1 MIPIIDL
8 LSEHEQTFSKIEFRI
23 QIEFGYSHRIRSSNS
38 KSSIDV
44 SFYLSIHLLIQ
55 HSKYQPILYINIIRI
70 NFKGIFII
78 IYILY

>member
-1 MIPIIDL
+1 MSKAMKKRGKYILMIPIIYL

-55 HSKYQPILYINIIRI
+55 LYINQPI
-70 NFKGIFII
+70 
-78 IYILY
+78 